1 MAKTRSNVDA
11 NRRPPATTPA
21 GRLDQLKS
29 DAYDLLETRIRA
41 GTASSQE
48 LTTIMK
54 MDMKKMDLEAVKLE
68 HEVAVLKA
76 KKEQMDSSK
85 RVEEL
90 YANAITAMRS
100 YTGGG
105 SGDDQEEEPY

>member
-1 MAKTRSNVDA
+1 MARTSKKSEA
-11 NRRPPATTPA
+11 IRRPPATTPA

-100 YTGGG
+100 YNGG
-105 SGDDQEEEPY
+105 SSNDEFEEEPY